1 MKKII
6 IAFAFL
12 GLMCQNINAQNVD
25 TTQVVQKA
33 TPSIASIPRNDK
45 KSKMGIEDSFPN
57 PKRALMW
64 SIIPGGG
71 QIYNKKLAWV
81 KLPIVYGALGT
92 GVYFISFTTSEYR
105 RFKLAYSQKVNNET
119 ITVDGIPQTVT
130 AERLKQIR
138 DARFKQ
144 VQQAY
149 ILTTVGYLLAG
160 VEAFTA
166 AHLAHFDVNDDL
178 SFRLKPSFEPVPMQ
192 GNAVGIGLQ
201 LRF

>member
-6 IAFAFL
+6 IVFAFL
-12 GLMCQNINAQNVD
+12 GLTYQNINAQNVD
-25 TTQVVQKA
+25 TAQVVQKI
-33 TPSIASIPRNDK
+33 TPSVIKP
-45 KSKMGIEDSFPN
+45 KMGVEDSFPN

-81 KLPIVYGALGT
+81 KLPLVYGALGT
-92 GVYFISFTTSEYR
+92 GVYFISFTTNEYR
-105 RFKLAYSQKVNNET
+105 RFKLAYAQKVNNER
-119 ITVDGIPQTVT
+119 ITDPAIPQTVE
-130 AERLKQIR
+130 AARLKQIR

-160 VEAFTA
+160 IEAFTA
-166 AHLAHFDVNDDL
+166 AHLAHFDVKDDL

-201 LRF
+201 LKF

>member
-1 MKKII
+1 MKKIT
-6 IAFAFL
+6 IACAFL
-12 GLMCQNINAQNVD
+12 VFICQNINAQNVD
-25 TTQVVQKA
+25 TAQVVQKI
-33 TPSIASIPRNDK
+33 TPSVMRQK
-45 KSKMGIEDSFPN
+45 TTVEDSFPN

-92 GVYFISFTTSEYR
+92 GIYFISFTTGEYN

-119 ITVDGIPQTVT
+119 ITDDQIPPTVS

-138 DARFKQ
+138 DGRFKE

-149 ILTTVGYLLAG
+149 ILTVVGYLLAG

-166 AHLAHFDVNDDL
+166 AHLAHFDVKDDL
-178 SFRLKPSFEPVPMQ
+178 SLHIKPSFEPVPMQ

>member
-1 MKKII
+1 MT
-6 IAFAFL
+6 
-12 GLMCQNINAQNVD
+12 AQNVD
-25 TTQVVQKA
+25 TAQVVQKN
-33 TPSIASIPRNDK
+33 TPSVASMPRNDK
-45 KSKMGIEDSFPN
+45 QPKMGIEDSFPN

-92 GVYFISFTTSEYR
+92 GVYFISFTTGEYR
-105 RFKLAYSQKVNNET
+105 RFKLAYSQKVNGEK
-119 ITVDGIPQTVT
+119 ITDPNIPQTVE
-130 AERLKQIR
+130 AARLKQIR
-138 DARFKQ
+138 DGRFKE

-149 ILTTVGYLLAG
+149 ILTAVAYLLAG

-166 AHLAHFDVNDDL
+166 AHLAHFDVKDDL
-178 SFRLKPSFEPVPMQ
+178 SLHLKPSFEPVPMQ

>member
-6 IAFAFL
+6 IALAFL
-12 GLMCQNINAQNVD
+12 VFICQNINAQNVD
-25 TTQVVQKA
+25 TTQVVQKNTPSVAA
-33 TPSIASIPRNDK
+33 TPRKDK
-45 KSKMGIEDSFPN
+45 TPKTGVEDSFPN
-57 PKRALMW
+57 PRKALMW

-119 ITVDGIPQTVT
+119 ISDPNIPQTVS

-138 DARFKQ
+138 DVRFKE

-160 VEAFTA
+160 IEAFTA
-166 AHLAHFDVNDDL
+166 AHLAHFDVKDDL

-201 LRF
+201 IRF

>member
-12 GLMCQNINAQNVD
+12 ASVCPNINAQNVD
-25 TTQVVQKA
+25 STRVTQKK
-33 TPSIASIPRNDK
+33 TPSVVK
-45 KSKMGIEDSFPN
+45 QKTTVEDSFPN

-71 QIYNKKLAWV
+71 QIYNKKLAWL

-92 GVYFISFTTSEYR
+92 GVYFINFTSGEYN

-119 ITVDGIPQTVT
+119 ITVEGIPQTVT

-138 DARFKQ
+138 DGRFRE
-144 VQQAY
+144 VQEAY
-149 ILTTVGYLLAG
+149 ILTTVAYLLAG
-160 VEAFTA
+160 IEAFTA
-166 AHLAHFDVNDDL
+166 AHLAHFDVKDDL
-178 SFRLKPSFEPVPMQ
+178 SMHIKPSFEPVPMQ
-192 GNAVGIGLQ
+192 GNAVGIGIQ
-201 LRF
+201 IRF

>member
-6 IAFAFL
+6 IAYAFL
-12 GLMCQNINAQNVD
+12 VFICQNTTAQNID
-25 TTQVVQKA
+25 TARVVQKN
-33 TPSIASIPRNDK
+33 TPSVGAQK
-45 KSKMGIEDSFPN
+45 TTVEDSFPN

-71 QIYNKKLAWV
+71 QIYNKKLAWL

-92 GVYFISFTTSEYR
+92 GVYFISFTTSEYN

-119 ITVDGIPQTVT
+119 ITDPEIPQTVE
-130 AERLKQIR
+130 AARLKQIR
-138 DARFKQ
+138 DVRFKE

-149 ILTTVGYLLAG
+149 ILTVVGYLLAG

-166 AHLAHFDVNDDL
+166 AHLAHFDVKDDL
-178 SFRLKPSFEPVPMQ
+178 SLHLKPSFEPVPMQ
-192 GNAVGIGLQ
+192 GNAVGIGIQ
-201 LRF
+201 LKF